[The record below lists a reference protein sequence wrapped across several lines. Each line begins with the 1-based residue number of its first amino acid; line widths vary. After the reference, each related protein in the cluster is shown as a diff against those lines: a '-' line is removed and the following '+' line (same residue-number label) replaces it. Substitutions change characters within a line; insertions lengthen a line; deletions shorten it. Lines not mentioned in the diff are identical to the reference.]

1 MGDGEPDNRTEKAA
15 SQPANVLDADMKS
28 ELAAWERA
36 TKALGLTYR
45 GLRVFLII
53 ASAIVAA
60 EASLLKSEFAWL
72 AGWTPILAL
81 LVAILTAVD
90 TWLRPQQKWRGVME
104 SRDDLKDL
112 LASAEGGTDRG
123 EIQTRF
129 AALRKKHRETNV
141 D

>member
-1 MGDGEPDNRTEKAA
+1 MAEGRAEGKAEKVAG
-15 SQPANVLDADMKS
+15 QGGLLEADMKS

-36 TKALGLTYR
+36 TKVLGLTYR

-60 EASLLKSEFAWL
+60 EASLRGSEFAWL

-81 LVAILTAVD
+81 LVAILTAID
-90 TWLRPQQKWRGVME
+90 TWLKPQQKWRGVME

-112 LASAEGGTDRG
+112 LASAEGETDRRD
-123 EIQTRF
+123 IQIRF
-129 AALRKKHRETNV
+129 AALRKRHREANV